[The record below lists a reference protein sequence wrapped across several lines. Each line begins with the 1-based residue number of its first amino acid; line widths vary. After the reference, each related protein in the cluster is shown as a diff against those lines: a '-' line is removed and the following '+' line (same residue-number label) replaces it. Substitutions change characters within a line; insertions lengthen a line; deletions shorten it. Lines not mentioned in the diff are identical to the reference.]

1 MNWWHLSPCL
11 VSDIDSIATYL
22 AVLASIGGMPSQHTT
37 ITRAAQRLMT
47 PLGRLLQVRPRP
59 SSHIRYTVRTSSLL
73 RTMATTNKSSTA
85 PNATAGSTTSS
96 TPGEQTSQ
104 QVLPLPEPAP
114 GSRAVELDVG
124 SGQSVKLDHLGPM
137 VVNRDGTLSRV
148 ANWEQMADIERQN
161 TLRILG
167 KRNQLRMA
175 ALRAEDE
182 QKAA

>member
-1 MNWWHLSPCL
+1 M
-11 VSDIDSIATYL
+11 
-22 AVLASIGGMPSQHTT
+22 
-37 ITRAAQRLMT
+37 
-47 PLGRLLQVRPRP
+47 
-59 SSHIRYTVRTSSLL
+59 
-73 RTMATTNKSSTA
+73 
-85 PNATAGSTTSS
+85 
-96 TPGEQTSQ
+96 
-104 QVLPLPEPAP
+104 
-114 GSRAVELDVG
+114 ELDVG

-182 QKAA
+182 QKTA